1 MPRVAIALIIALTA
15 SCDRGPVAAPPDAGG
30 DSAPAA
36 LACPKVPAHQDIDL
50 DILFVIDNSASMEQE
65 QKQLMYSFPGHID
78 ALKDPVTR
86 RLPNL
91 RMGVVTT
98 DLGVGKLYVS
108 KDCTPDGDKG
118 KLKASSTVTGCSLP
132 TDPWIE
138 IKYNKTN
145 IPGAGDA
152 VTKVKNAFSCLSA
165 VGVAGCGFE
174 QPLLSAV
181 TALDPAGNVNPG
193 FLRND
198 DPCKAGREDAML
210 AVVFLTDEDDCSAAN
225 LQLFDPSK
233 QGLSD
238 PLGPFTSFRCFEF
251 GVKCECPGKAKCDRS
266 TMGPRKNCV
275 PAGEYLHKVENIA
288 AFFRNLKKGWKRDPA
303 TGKCVA
309 VPAPERVFMAAVAG
323 PTEPV
328 EVTNQ
333 GGFPQLKGSCSS
345 SRGFAVP
352 AIRVAA
358 LVHDFARLLTDQER
372 ADIRAKRK
380 NIPYWVDG
388 AGQWREQNFTSICS
402 SSFDTALKQLAER
415 LREARGTR
423 CADFPGK

>member
-1 MPRVAIALIIALTA
+1 MRGAAITLVIILTVG
-15 SCDRGPVAAPPDAGG
+15 CDRQPVEQAPDAAP
-30 DSAPAA
+30 APT
-36 LACPKVPAHQDIDL
+36 ACPKVPAHQDLDV

-65 QKQLMYSFPGHID
+65 QKRLMSSFPGHIA
-78 ALKDPVTR
+78 ALKDPVTGN
-86 RLPNL
+86 LPNL
-91 RMGVVTT
+91 RIGVVTT
-98 DLGVGKLYVS
+98 DLGAGKLYVS
-108 KDCTPDGDKG
+108 KDCKPDGDKG
-118 KLKASSTVTGCSLP
+118 KLKTTSTVTGCSMP

-138 IKYNKTN
+138 IKFNKTN
-145 IPGAGDA
+145 VPGAGDA
-152 VTKVKNAFSCLSA
+152 VSKVSNAFSCLSA
-165 VGVAGCGFE
+165 VGLAGCGFE

-181 TALDPAGNVNPG
+181 IALDPAGNVNPG

-251 GVKCECPGKAKCDRS
+251 GVRCQCPGKAKCDRS
-266 TMGPRKNCV
+266 TKGPRKNCV
-275 PAGEYLHKVENIA
+275 PTGEYLHKVENIA
-288 AFFRNLKKGWKRDPA
+288 AFFQNLKKGWKRDPA

-309 VPAPERVFMAAVAG
+309 RPAPERVFMAAVAG

-328 EVTNQ
+328 EVEFQ
-333 GGFPQLKGSCSS
+333 GGVPLLKASCSS
-345 SRGFAVP
+345 SMGYALP

-358 LVHDFARLLTDQER
+358 LVHTFAQLLTDQEI
-372 ADIRAKRK
+372 ADIKAKKK

-388 AGQWREQNFTSICS
+388 AGVWREQNFTPICS
-402 SSFDTALKQLAER
+402 SSFDTALKRLAAR
-415 LREARGTR
+415 FKQARGTR